1 MLQVL
6 SLTKQ
11 RVQLLLVLLNMALEE
26 RVVHTFD
33 VLAAVGIIL
42 LERVIRDGVSY
53 LLAAAKNHTGGVV

>member
-1 MLQVL
+1 
-6 SLTKQ
+6 
-11 RVQLLLVLLNMALEE
+11 MALEE